1 MISIIIPTLNEEH
14 YLPRLLNSIK
24 KQNFSDYE
32 IIVSDAGSSDKTLI
46 IAQQF
51 QVKTVVDSTIKHPS
65 AQRNTG
71 AKIAKG
77 DVILFFDADSEL
89 PDNFLASAYQ
99 EFLDKQLKVAGFY
112 IKFNPNKIRYRFY
125 SVISNLI
132 CSLKQYSRNPAAIGA
147 GLMVSRDIHEK
158 IKGFDLDI
166 VLAEDYD
173 YCARATAFGKFRMIK
188 KIRLLYSARR
198 LEKEGF
204 CQAGWKWFKM
214 GLFTLTNRRIRKQI
228 VKYDFGKF

>member
-1 MISIIIPTLNEEH
+1 MISIIIPTLNEEN

-24 KQNFSDYE
+24 KQNFFDYE

-46 IAQQF
+46 IAQEF
-51 QVKTVVDSTIKHPS
+51 KVKTITDSSIKHPS
-65 AQRNTG
+65 AQRNKG
-71 AKIAKG
+71 AMIAQG
-77 DVILFFDADSEL
+77 DTLLFLDADSEL
-89 PDNFLASAYQ
+89 PNNFLALAQQ
-99 EFLDKQLKVAGFY
+99 EFVDKNLKIAGFY
-112 IKFNPNKIRYRFY
+112 IKFNPNKIQYRLY
-125 SVISNLI
+125 STISNLI

-147 GLMVSRDIHEK
+147 GLMVSSDIHKK
-158 IKGFDLDI
+158 IKGFDLAI

-188 KIRLLYSARR
+188 KIKLLYSARR

-204 CQAGWKWFKM
+204 WRAGWKWFKM
-214 GLFTLTNRRIRKQI
+214 GLFTLTNRRIKKQI